1 MSITDIVNGWKDE
14 YRRATAPASAEAH
27 PAGVVELDRDQL
39 ETVAGGAAATT
50 GHTTACCHCVC

>member
-1 MSITDIVNGWKDE
+1 MSITDIVSSWKDE
-14 YRRATAPASAEAH
+14 YRRAASPEAVETH
-27 PAGVVELDRDQL
+27 PAGLVELDRDQL

>member
-1 MSITDIVNGWKDE
+1 MSITDIVASWKDE
-14 YRRATAPASAEAH
+14 YARAAAPEAAEAH
-27 PAGVVELDRDQL
+27 PAGVVELHGDQL

>member
-14 YRRATAPASAEAH
+14 YRRAAAPEAAEAH
-27 PAGVVELDRDQL
+27 PVGVVELDRDQL